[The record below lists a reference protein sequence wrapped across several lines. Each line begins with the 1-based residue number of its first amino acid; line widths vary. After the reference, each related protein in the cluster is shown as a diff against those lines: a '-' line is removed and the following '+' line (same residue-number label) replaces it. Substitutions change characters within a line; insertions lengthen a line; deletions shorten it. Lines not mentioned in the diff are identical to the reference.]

1 MEGNETMA
9 GSPVAVQEPV
19 AASAEVGAAPP
30 PASTVLR
37 HPLRRLWLQTH
48 LYLGLVVGGLFVL
61 VSLTGSLLV
70 FYKAIDGWLNPDLLR
85 SRSAGESRPLND
97 IVAAARAARPNGGGL
112 EHIRLPDHPDDT
124 VLVWY
129 TIPTHDPEEPRWIEV
144 RIDPATAEV
153 LSPGREW
160 GGTLVS
166 FIYELHES
174 LLIDKP
180 GQTIVGFL
188 GLFLLVSVG
197 TGLYLWWPS
206 LGRLRQAFSCKSGRS
221 VIRWHYDLHKL
232 SGFYSAIILAVLA
245 FTGVY
250 LEFSEYVVPLVR
262 IFSPVQE
269 FPKKGDLR
277 SSPPAPGAP
286 ALSAEQAVARA
297 REIVPE
303 GELKFLSVPDHPE
316 GVFRIGL
323 RQPGE
328 VRESGGQSQV
338 WLDQYSGAVL
348 KVRDW
353 RNFTAGDTFLA
364 WLFPLH
370 NGEAFGLAGRW
381 IVFASGVIPLV
392 LYVTGLRM
400 WWLKRRAH
408 QRQRAG
414 TVASVAQERF
424 AHD

>member
-1 MEGNETMA
+1 MPIDT
-9 GSPVAVQEPV
+9 SD
-19 AASAEVGAAPP
+19 AAIAQPAATDEMVSRPGKVTDVHLP
-30 PASTVLR
+30 LARQVLR
-37 HPLRRLWLQTH
+37 KLWLKVH
-48 LYLGLVVGGLFVL
+48 LYLGLIVGGLFVL
-61 VSLTGSLLV
+61 ISLTGSLLV
-70 FYKAIDGWLNPDLLR
+70 FYKAIDEWLNPELVR
-85 SRSAGESRPLND
+85 SSSAGESRPLNE
-97 IVAAARAARPNGGGL
+97 IVAAAYAARPERGRL
-112 EHIRLPDHPDDT
+112 ETIRLPDHPGDT

-153 LSPGREW
+153 LSRDREW

-166 FIYELHES
+166 VIYELHES
-174 LLIDKP
+174 LLIEKP

-188 GLFLLVSVG
+188 ALFLLVSIG

-206 LGRLRQAFSCKSGRS
+206 LGRLRQSFSFNPGRS
-221 VIRWHYDLHKL
+221 VIRWHYDAHKL
-232 SGFYSAIILAVLA
+232 SGLYSAVILAMLA

-262 IFSPVQE
+262 VFSPVQE
-269 FPKKGDLR
+269 LPKKGELR
-277 SSPPAPGAP
+277 SRPPAPSAQ
-286 ALSAEQAVARA
+286 ALSAEQAVALA
-297 REIVPE
+297 REIFPN
-303 GELKFLSVPDHPE
+303 GELKFLAVPDNPE
-316 GVFRIGL
+316 GIFRIGL

-328 VRESGGQSQV
+328 VRESSGQSQV

-348 KVRDW
+348 HLRDW
-353 RNFTAGDTFLA
+353 RNFTAGDTFVA

-370 NGEAFGLAGRW
+370 NGEAFGLAVRW
-381 IVFASGVIPLV
+381 IVCVSGFVPLV

-408 QRQRAG
+408 LRQRAR
-414 TVASVAQERF
+414 VNASAAQERF

>member
-1 MEGNETMA
+1 MPTDM
-9 GSPVAVQEPV
+9 SD
-19 AASAEVGAAPP
+19 AAIAQPAPTDEIVSRPGRVPDVRP
-30 PASTVLR
+30 PLACQAF
-37 HPLRRLWLQTH
+37 RRFWLKTH
-48 LYLGLVVGGLFVL
+48 LYLGLVIGGLFVL
-61 VSLTGSLLV
+61 TSLTGSLLV
-70 FYKAIDGWLNPDLLR
+70 FYKAIDGWLNPDLVR

-97 IVAAARAARPNGGGL
+97 IVATARTARPERGRL
-112 EHIRLPDHPDDT
+112 ETIRLPDHPGDT

-129 TIPTHDPEEPRWIEV
+129 TIPTHDQEEPRWIEV
-144 RIDPATAEV
+144 RIDPDTTEV
-153 LSPGREW
+153 LSRGREW
-160 GGTLVS
+160 GTTLVS

-206 LGRLRQAFSCKSGRS
+206 LGRLRQAFSFKPGRS

-232 SGFYSAIILAVLA
+232 SGIYGAIILAVLA

-250 LEFSEYVVPLVR
+250 LEFSGYVVPLVR
-262 IFSPVQE
+262 LFSPVQE
-269 FPKKGDLR
+269 LPKERELR
-277 SSPPAPGAP
+277 SVPPDSGAQ
-286 ALSAEQAVARA
+286 AISAEQAVALA
-297 REIVPE
+297 REVFPD
-303 GELKFLSVPDHPE
+303 GELKFLSVPDHPD

-323 RQPGE
+323 RQTGE
-328 VRESGGQSQV
+328 VRESSGQSQV

-353 RNFTAGDTFLA
+353 RNFTAGDTFVA

-381 IVFASGVIPLV
+381 IVCVSGVIPLL
-392 LYVTGLRM
+392 LYLTGIRM
-400 WWLKRRAH
+400 WWLKWRAH
-408 QRQRAG
+408 QRQRG
-414 TVASVAQERF
+414 DTSASITQEHL